1 MQTQITRRCV
11 IKEETEKLGE
21 KPLRRPPSGNRST
34 RQLVGIHGLARDPPS
49 LSTRCPKPSKLLL
62 QQGFLELCLV

>member
-11 IKEETEKLGE
+11 IKEETEKLSE

-49 LSTRCPKPSKLLL
+49 LIYPMS
-62 QQGFLELCLV
+62 